1 MKTKSDNSP
10 FPTHRKIQQSLIYFF
25 LVRRVLS
32 KLMGYGNPIKFS
44 LAMDHSLAGRL
55 VFFPQQREGHE
66 DPQCVQ
72 GKTRAASF

>member
-1 MKTKSDNSP
+1 
-10 FPTHRKIQQSLIYFF
+10 
-25 LVRRVLS
+25 
-32 KLMGYGNPIKFS
+32 MGYGNPIKFS